1 MSRLFFPK
9 PQPLS
14 PKTKV
19 QLDEK
24 GRRILI
30 RKGKPVLVKG
40 TWTADSIYYL
50 WFEYLKRSEK
60 YKRACSAGGKGM
72 QKVFNDFGDVFQ
84 YEGLDGFWQWWNE
97 RGQYLFGVSPA
108 SQLSDFC
115 SLEQVAELET
125 EILAGRYQLVALP
138 TNLTKAALKKR
149 VGKLISDMTVSPS
162 KDNLA
167 KYQVKHVKVDADSLK
182 SCLLAYDLRQQG
194 LDALEIAFRVKSVTP
209 KEADDLLI
217 DGRKNAREA
226 DLEALAELSEKNYA
240 EYQRRLKRATDAVD
254 ERLKRQNKDKSVWG
268 VDKDDMISK
277 EMGLLKTNYVRTA
290 RKASLRTNTYK
301 LIKKAEA
308 NIAAVERGEFGIGH

>member
-1 MSRLFFPK
+1 MSLLYFPK

-24 GRRILI
+24 GRRVLL

-40 TWTADSIYYL
+40 TWTADSLYYL

-60 YKRACSAGGKGM
+60 YNRACQAGGKGM
-72 QKVFNDFGDVFQ
+72 KKIYDDFGDIFQ
-84 YEGLDGFWQWWNE
+84 YEGLDGFWRWWNE
-97 RGQYLFGVSPA
+97 RGQFLFGVSPA
-108 SQLSDFC
+108 AQLTGFC
-115 SLEQVAELET
+115 SLEQVAQ
-125 EILAGRYQLVALP
+125 LAPDISAGKYQLVALP
-138 TNLTKAALKKR
+138 TNLTKSALKRR
-149 VGKLISDMTVSPS
+149 VGRLISEMEVHPS
-162 KDNLA
+162 QENIA
-167 KYQVKHVKVDADSLK
+167 KYQIKHVKVDADSLK

-194 LDALEIAFRVKSVTP
+194 LDALEIAFRVKSVTA
-209 KEADDLLI
+209 KEAEDLLL

-226 DLEALAELSEKNYA
+226 DLEALADLSERNYT
-240 EYQRRLKRATDAVD
+240 EYKKRLKKAEKVVQQ
-254 ERLKRQNKDKSVWG
+254 RLKRQEMEESAWA
-268 VDKDDMISK
+268 VDVDEMISK